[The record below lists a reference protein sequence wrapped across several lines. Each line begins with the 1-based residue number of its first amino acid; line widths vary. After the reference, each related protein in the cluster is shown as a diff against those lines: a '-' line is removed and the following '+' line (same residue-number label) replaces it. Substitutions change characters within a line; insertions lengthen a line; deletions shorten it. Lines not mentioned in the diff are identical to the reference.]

1 MKRRRFVKGLLA
13 LPAAPALVA
22 QQQQPAPGG
31 NQATLPGN
39 ASPQAAGES
48 PALETALSD
57 TAAQMMPRFFTTTQF
72 AALRQLSGFL
82 MPPIN
87 GAPGAVEA
95 HAPEFLDFLIGQSLP
110 ERQQLYQT
118 GLDAL
123 NAQAKK
129 RFDKTFA
136 EADASEA
143 AALLAP
149 LREPWTPEPPAD
161 ALARFL
167 HAAKQDIRTATM
179 NSPEW
184 SAAGLAGGGRRPG
197 GFNQYWLPID

>member
-31 NQATLPGN
+31 NQAALPGT
-39 ASPQAAGES
+39 ASPQTAGES
-48 PALETALSD
+48 PALETAISD
-57 TAAQMMPRFFTTTQF
+57 AAAEMVPRFFTSTQF
-72 AALRQLSGFL
+72 AALRQLSGIL

-87 GAPGAVEA
+87 GAPGALEA
-95 HAPEFLDFLIGQSLP
+95 HAPEFLDFLIGQSPP
-110 ERQQLYQT
+110 ERQQLYQA
-118 GLDAL
+118 GLDTL

-129 RFDKTFA
+129 RFNKTFA
-136 EADASEA
+136 EADAAET
-143 AALLAP
+143 AALLAS
-149 LREPWTPEPPAD
+149 LREPWTPEPPAEP
-161 ALARFL
+161 LARFL
-167 HAAKQDIRTATM
+167 HAAKQDIRTATT

-184 SAAGLAGGGRRPG
+184 SAAGLASGGRRPG